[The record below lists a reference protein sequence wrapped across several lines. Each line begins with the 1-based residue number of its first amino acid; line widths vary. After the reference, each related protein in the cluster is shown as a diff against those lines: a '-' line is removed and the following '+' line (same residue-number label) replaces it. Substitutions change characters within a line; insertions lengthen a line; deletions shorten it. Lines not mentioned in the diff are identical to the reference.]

1 LIIVLLGP
9 PGAGKGT
16 QGERLAARLD
26 VPKIA
31 TGDVLRAAVRDGT
44 PLGLE
49 AKAAMD
55 RGDLVPDSVIMGIMR
70 EALASPTAAKGA
82 ILDGVVRTT
91 PQADGLQSA
100 LAALGRAVDAVLL
113 FDIDEEELIRRLS
126 GRTTCDVCQRPFF
139 GREPGQLCNV
149 DGHEPQGTLIR
160 RKDDEPDAIRKRMQV
175 YRDQTAPVV
184 NWYETHGAKLVH
196 IDALGSL
203 EDVEARVSAGLGL
216 P

>member
-1 LIIVLLGP
+1 MIIVLLGP

-55 RGDLVPDSVIMGIMR
+55 RGDLVPDEVIMGIMK
-70 EALASPTAAKGA
+70 EALASPSAAKGA

-91 PQADGLQSA
+91 PQADGVASM
-100 LAALGRAVDAVLL
+100 LADLGRQVDAVLL
-113 FDIDEEELIRRLS
+113 FDIAEDELVRRLS
-126 GRTTCDVCQRPFF
+126 GRTTCDLCQRPFF
-139 GREPGQLCNV
+139 GREPGEFCAV
-149 DGHEPQGTLIR
+149 DGHDPQGSLVR
-160 RKDDEPDAIRKRMQV
+160 RKDDEPDAVRKRLQV
-175 YRDQTAPVV
+175 YRDQTSPVI
-184 NWYETHGAKLVH
+184 NWYEEHGPRVVR
-196 IDALGSL
+196 IDAIGSL
-203 EDVEARVSAGLGL
+203 EDVEARALHVLGY
-216 P
+216 